1 MGRKVNKLG
10 TEGRLGR
17 GVKRK
22 EGRKEERKKG
32 REENIFVDKKEEE
45 KKQIKGKDKEK
56 AFSAGIPFHLP
67 L

>member
-17 GVKRK
+17 GVGRK
-22 EGRKEERKKG
+22 EGRKEG